1 MLDAGR
7 LDRRFR
13 PREPTWTGRVCAAP
27 IGGSPSARMP
37 DGPRPRLGR
46 GPSPGAGLHLLNGGA
61 CGNLRPCAPMPRAAA
76 RRTPHAARSTKHEA
90 RSTKH
95 EARST
100 KHEARSTKHEARS
113 TKHAAPRRACPGD
126 VESVSSTR
134 RASRFRWT
142 ANRRVAESRLRGARE
157 PVGRSGDRT
166 ESKAKSAAEAAPG
179 IGAAADAVSAPQAW
193 TPEPRAEAASLP
205 VTAAESACRPARARR
220 SRCFSGCPSR
230 SGRCRSGRR
239 ACCASCRRRA
249 RRAAS

>member
-76 RRTPHAARSTKHEA
+76 RRTPHEARRTPHEA

-100 KHEARSTKHEARS
+100 
-113 TKHAAPRRACPGD
+113 PRRACPGD

-205 VTAAESACRPARARR
+205 VTGAESACRPARARR

>member
-76 RRTPHAARSTKHEA
+76 RRTPHAARSTP
-90 RSTKH
+90 
-95 EARST
+95 
-100 KHEARSTKHEARS
+100 HEARS

>member
-76 RRTPHAARSTKHEA
+76 RRTP
-90 RSTKH
+90 H

>member
-76 RRTPHAARSTKHEA
+76 RRTPHEA

-100 KHEARSTKHEARS
+100 
-113 TKHAAPRRACPGD
+113 PRRACPGD

-220 SRCFSGCPSR
+220 SRCFSDCPSR

>member
-76 RRTPHAARSTKHEA
+76 RRTPR
-90 RSTKH
+90 
-95 EARST
+95 
-100 KHEARSTKHEARS
+100 EARS

-142 ANRRVAESRLRGARE
+142 ANRRVAETRLRGARE

-179 IGAAADAVSAPQAW
+179 IGVAAEAVSAPEASPRR

-220 SRCFSGCPSR
+220 SRCFSDCPSR

>member
-76 RRTPHAARSTKHEA
+76 RRTPHEARSTPHEA

-100 KHEARSTKHEARS
+100 
-113 TKHAAPRRACPGD
+113 PRRACPGD

-166 ESKAKSAAEAAPG
+166 EFKAKSAAEAAPG

>member
-76 RRTPHAARSTKHEA
+76 RSTPHEA

-100 KHEARSTKHEARS
+100 
-113 TKHAAPRRACPGD
+113 PRRACPGD

-179 IGAAADAVSAPQAW
+179 IGVAADAVSAPEASPRR

-220 SRCFSGCPSR
+220 SRCFSDCPSR

>member
-90 RSTKH
+90 RST
-95 EARST
+95 
-100 KHEARSTKHEARS
+100 
-113 TKHAAPRRACPGD
+113 PRRACPGD

-179 IGAAADAVSAPQAW
+179 IGVAAEAVSAPEASPRR

>member
-76 RRTPHAARSTKHEA
+76 RRTPHAARRTPHAARSTPHEA
-90 RSTKH
+90 RST
-95 EARST
+95 
-100 KHEARSTKHEARS
+100 
-113 TKHAAPRRACPGD
+113 PRRACPGD

>member
-76 RRTPHAARSTKHEA
+76 RRTPHEARRTKHEA

-100 KHEARSTKHEARS
+100 KHEARST
-113 TKHAAPRRACPGD
+113 PRRACPGD

-179 IGAAADAVSAPQAW
+179 IGVAADAVSAPEASPRR

-220 SRCFSGCPSR
+220 SRCFSDCPSR

>member
-90 RSTKH
+90 RST
-95 EARST
+95 
-100 KHEARSTKHEARS
+100 
-113 TKHAAPRRACPGD
+113 PRRACPGD

-157 PVGRSGDRT
+157 PVGRAGDRT
-166 ESKAKSAAEAAPG
+166 EFKAKSAAEAAPG
-179 IGAAADAVSAPQAW
+179 IGAAADAVSAPEASPRR

>member
-76 RRTPHAARSTKHEA
+76 RRTPHEARRTKHEA
-90 RSTKH
+90 RST
-95 EARST
+95 
-100 KHEARSTKHEARS
+100 
-113 TKHAAPRRACPGD
+113 PRRACPGD

-179 IGAAADAVSAPQAW
+179 IGVAAEAVSAPEASPRR

>member
-76 RRTPHAARSTKHEA
+76 RRTPH
-90 RSTKH
+90 
-95 EARST
+95 
-100 KHEARSTKHEARS
+100 EARS

-157 PVGRSGDRT
+157 PVGRAGDRT
-166 ESKAKSAAEAAPG
+166 EFKAKSAAEAAPG
-179 IGAAADAVSAPQAW
+179 IGVAADAVSAPQAW

>member
-13 PREPTWTGRVCAAP
+13 PCEPTWTGRVCAAP

-76 RRTPHAARSTKHEA
+76 RRTPHEARRTKHEA
-90 RSTKH
+90 RST
-95 EARST
+95 
-100 KHEARSTKHEARS
+100 
-113 TKHAAPRRACPGD
+113 PRRACPGD

-179 IGAAADAVSAPQAW
+179 IGVAADAVSAPEASPRR

-220 SRCFSGCPSR
+220 SRCFSDCPSR

>member
-76 RRTPHAARSTKHEA
+76 RRTPHEARSTPHEARRTKHEA

-100 KHEARSTKHEARS
+100 
-113 TKHAAPRRACPGD
+113 PRRACPGD

>member
-76 RRTPHAARSTKHEA
+76 RRTPHAPRSTKHEA
-90 RSTKH
+90 RST
-95 EARST
+95 
-100 KHEARSTKHEARS
+100 
-113 TKHAAPRRACPGD
+113 PRRACPGD

-193 TPEPRAEAASLP
+193 TPEPRAEASSLP

>member
-90 RSTKH
+90 RST
-95 EARST
+95 
-100 KHEARSTKHEARS
+100 
-113 TKHAAPRRACPGD
+113 PRRACPGD

-157 PVGRSGDRT
+157 PVGRAGDRT
-166 ESKAKSAAEAAPG
+166 EFKAKSAAEAAPG
-179 IGAAADAVSAPQAW
+179 IGAAAEAVSAPEASPRR

-220 SRCFSGCPSR
+220 SRCFSDCPSR

>member
-76 RRTPHAARSTKHEA
+76 RRTPHAARRTKHEA
-90 RSTKH
+90 RST
-95 EARST
+95 
-100 KHEARSTKHEARS
+100 
-113 TKHAAPRRACPGD
+113 PRRACPGD

-157 PVGRSGDRT
+157 PVGRAGDRT
-166 ESKAKSAAEAAPG
+166 EFKAKSAAEAAPG
-179 IGAAADAVSAPQAW
+179 IGAAAEAVSAPEASPRR

-220 SRCFSGCPSR
+220 SRCFSDCPSR

>member
-76 RRTPHAARSTKHEA
+76 RRTPHAARRTKHEA
-90 RSTKH
+90 RST
-95 EARST
+95 
-100 KHEARSTKHEARS
+100 
-113 TKHAAPRRACPGD
+113 PRRACPGD

-179 IGAAADAVSAPQAW
+179 IGVAAEAVSAPEASPRR

>member
-76 RRTPHAARSTKHEA
+76 RRTPHAARRTPHAARRTPHEA

-100 KHEARSTKHEARS
+100 KHEARST
-113 TKHAAPRRACPGD
+113 PRRACPGD

-179 IGAAADAVSAPQAW
+179 IGAAADAVSAPQASPRR

>member
-76 RRTPHAARSTKHEA
+76 RRTPHAARSTPHEA
-90 RSTKH
+90 RST
-95 EARST
+95 
-100 KHEARSTKHEARS
+100 
-113 TKHAAPRRACPGD
+113 PRRACPGD

-166 ESKAKSAAEAAPG
+166 EFKAKSAAEAAPG

-193 TPEPRAEAASLP
+193 TPEPRAEASSLP

>member
-76 RRTPHAARSTKHEA
+76 RRTKHA
-90 RSTKH
+90 
-95 EARST
+95 
-100 KHEARSTKHEARS
+100 ARS

-157 PVGRSGDRT
+157 PVGRAGDRT
-166 ESKAKSAAEAAPG
+166 EFKAKSAAEAAPG
-179 IGAAADAVSAPQAW
+179 IGAAADAVSAPEASPRR

>member
-76 RRTPHAARSTKHEA
+76 RRTPHEARRTKHAARSTKHEA

-100 KHEARSTKHEARS
+100 
-113 TKHAAPRRACPGD
+113 PRRACPGD

>member
-76 RRTPHAARSTKHEA
+76 RRTPHEARRTKHEA
-90 RSTKH
+90 RST
-95 EARST
+95 
-100 KHEARSTKHEARS
+100 
-113 TKHAAPRRACPGD
+113 PRRACPGD

-179 IGAAADAVSAPQAW
+179 IGVAAEAVSAPEASPRR

-220 SRCFSGCPSR
+220 SRCFSDCPSR

>member
-13 PREPTWTGRVCAAP
+13 PCEPTWTGRVCAAP

-76 RRTPHAARSTKHEA
+76 RRTPHAARSTPHEA

-95 EARST
+95 EAR
-100 KHEARSTKHEARS
+100 R
-113 TKHAAPRRACPGD
+113 AAPRRACPGD

-179 IGAAADAVSAPQAW
+179 IGVAAEAVSAPEASPRR

>member
-61 CGNLRPCAPMPRAAA
+61 CGNLRPCAPMPRAA
-76 RRTPHAARSTKHEA
+76 RSTKHEA

-100 KHEARSTKHEARS
+100 KHEARST
-113 TKHAAPRRACPGD
+113 PRRACPGD

-220 SRCFSGCPSR
+220 SRCFSDCPSR

>member
-76 RRTPHAARSTKHEA
+76 RRTPHAARSTPHEA
-90 RSTKH
+90 RST
-95 EARST
+95 
-100 KHEARSTKHEARS
+100 
-113 TKHAAPRRACPGD
+113 PRRACPGD
-126 VESVSSTR
+126 VESVSSTH

-166 ESKAKSAAEAAPG
+166 EFKAKSAAEAAPG

-193 TPEPRAEAASLP
+193 TPEPRAEASSLP

>member
-76 RRTPHAARSTKHEA
+76 RRTPHAARSTPHEA

-100 KHEARSTKHEARS
+100 
-113 TKHAAPRRACPGD
+113 PRRACPGD
-126 VESVSSTR
+126 VESVSSTH

-166 ESKAKSAAEAAPG
+166 EFKAKSAAEAAPG

-193 TPEPRAEAASLP
+193 TPEPRAEASSLP

>member
-13 PREPTWTGRVCAAP
+13 PCEPTWTGRVCAAP

-76 RRTPHAARSTKHEA
+76 RRTPHAARSTPHEA

-100 KHEARSTKHEARS
+100 
-113 TKHAAPRRACPGD
+113 PRRAALARVTWNQCRVR
-126 VESVSSTR
+126 VEPRGFGGQQTAEWPSRACAERANPSAGRATGPNPRRNPQRKPPPASGWRPKPCQRRRHRQGGRPSLGPKPLRFPLPQRNR
-134 RASRFRWT
+134 RAGRHGHGGHAVFR
-142 ANRRVAESRLRGARE
+142 A
-157 PVGRSGDRT
+157 
-166 ESKAKSAAEAAPG
+166 
-179 IGAAADAVSAPQAW
+179 
-193 TPEPRAEAASLP
+193 
-205 VTAAESACRPARARR
+205 ARR
-220 SRCFSGCPSR
+220 DPVAVG
-230 SGRCRSGRR
+230 
-239 ACCASCRRRA
+239 
-249 RRAAS
+249 

>member
-76 RRTPHAARSTKHEA
+76 RRTPHEARSTPHEA
-90 RSTKH
+90 RST
-95 EARST
+95 
-100 KHEARSTKHEARS
+100 
-113 TKHAAPRRACPGD
+113 PRRACPGD

-157 PVGRSGDRT
+157 PVGRAGDRT

-179 IGAAADAVSAPQAW
+179 IGAAAEAVSAPEASPRR

>member
-76 RRTPHAARSTKHEA
+76 RSTKHAARRTKHEA
-90 RSTKH
+90 RST
-95 EARST
+95 
-100 KHEARSTKHEARS
+100 
-113 TKHAAPRRACPGD
+113 PRRACPGD

-142 ANRRVAESRLRGARE
+142 ANRRVAESRLLGARE
-157 PVGRSGDRT
+157 PVGRAGDRT
-166 ESKAKSAAEAAPG
+166 EFKAKSAAEAAPG

>member
-76 RRTPHAARSTKHEA
+76 RRTPHEARRTKHEA

-100 KHEARSTKHEARS
+100 
-113 TKHAAPRRACPGD
+113 PRRACPGD

>member
-90 RSTKH
+90 RST
-95 EARST
+95 
-100 KHEARSTKHEARS
+100 
-113 TKHAAPRRACPGD
+113 PRRACPGD

-157 PVGRSGDRT
+157 PVGRAGDRT
-166 ESKAKSAAEAAPG
+166 EFKAKSAAEAAPG
-179 IGAAADAVSAPQAW
+179 IGAAAEAVSAPEASPRR

>member
-76 RRTPHAARSTKHEA
+76 RRTKHEA

-100 KHEARSTKHEARS
+100 KHEARST
-113 TKHAAPRRACPGD
+113 PRRACPGD
-126 VESVSSTR
+126 VESVSSTH

-166 ESKAKSAAEAAPG
+166 EFKAKSAAEAAPG

-193 TPEPRAEAASLP
+193 TPEPRAEASSLP

>member
-76 RRTPHAARSTKHEA
+76 RRTPHAARSTPHEA
-90 RSTKH
+90 RRTKH

-100 KHEARSTKHEARS
+100 
-113 TKHAAPRRACPGD
+113 PRRACPGD

-179 IGAAADAVSAPQAW
+179 IGVAADAVSAPQAW

>member
-76 RRTPHAARSTKHEA
+76 RRTPHEA
-90 RSTKH
+90 R
-95 EARST
+95 R
-100 KHEARSTKHEARS
+100 TKHEARS

>member
-76 RRTPHAARSTKHEA
+76 RRTPHEARSTPHEA
-90 RSTKH
+90 RST
-95 EARST
+95 
-100 KHEARSTKHEARS
+100 
-113 TKHAAPRRACPGD
+113 PRRACPGD

-179 IGAAADAVSAPQAW
+179 IGVAAEAVSAPEASPRR

>member
-76 RRTPHAARSTKHEA
+76 RRTPHAARSTPHEA
-90 RSTKH
+90 RST
-95 EARST
+95 
-100 KHEARSTKHEARS
+100 
-113 TKHAAPRRACPGD
+113 PRRACPGD

-179 IGAAADAVSAPQAW
+179 IGVAAEAVSAPEASPRR

>member
-76 RRTPHAARSTKHEA
+76 RSTPHAARRTKHEA
-90 RSTKH
+90 RST
-95 EARST
+95 
-100 KHEARSTKHEARS
+100 
-113 TKHAAPRRACPGD
+113 PRRACPGD

-157 PVGRSGDRT
+157 PVGRAGDRT
-166 ESKAKSAAEAAPG
+166 EFKAKSAAEAAPG